1 MMTGLITRIAWL
13 YYKEGLRASQVATM
27 LGLSR
32 SKAGRLLQRAENIL
46 SESILS
52 VFTVAKAM
60 VLVFS
65 DIIEIR
71 KIIKQKGRV
80 SSENSDH
87 RGNGNNQYL
96 TYTVSD

>member
-1 MMTGLITRIAWL
+1 VEVAGMMIDLITRIAWL
-13 YYKEGLRASQVATM
+13 HYKEGLKESQTVTM

-32 SKAGRLLQRAENIL
+32 SKVGRLLQRAKNIL

-65 DIIEIR
+65 DTVEMR
-71 KIIKQKGRV
+71 KIIK
-80 SSENSDH
+80 
-87 RGNGNNQYL
+87 
-96 TYTVSD
+96 

>member
-1 MMTGLITRIAWL
+1 MMIDLITRIAWL
-13 YYKEGLRASQVATM
+13 YYKEGLKESQTVTM

-32 SKAGRLLQRAENIL
+32 SKVGRLLQRAKNIL

-65 DIIEIR
+65 DTVEMR
-71 KIIKQKGRV
+71 KIIK
-80 SSENSDH
+80 
-87 RGNGNNQYL
+87 
-96 TYTVSD
+96 

>member
-1 MMTGLITRIAWL
+1 MMIDLITRIAWL
-13 YYKEGLRASQVATM
+13 YCKEGLKESQIATM

-32 SKAGRLLQRAENIL
+32 SKVGRLLQKAKNIL

-52 VFTVAKAM
+52 VLTVAKAM

-65 DIIEIR
+65 DIIEAG

-80 SSENSDH
+80 SKRPEGQSSTGLPVGE
-87 RGNGNNQYL
+87 
-96 TYTVSD
+96 